1 MRRWAGDINARGS
14 VHTEVSG
21 EVRGEGGGRSV
32 RLCAHKSL
40 HVYIYTETKRPSHL
54 ISILIQTLYSL
65 PSDSSPL

>member
-14 VHTEVSG
+14 VHTEVRG

-40 HVYIYTETKRPSHL
+40 HVYIYTETKRPEFL
-54 ISILIQTLYSL
+54 
-65 PSDSSPL
+65 SPNINSTSNTVQSTQ